1 MRPLLVLA
9 LLAAPALAQVVGETQ
24 DFGVAP
30 TGELRLREHAAPT
43 PLEIP
48 GARTIGT
55 AELRRLLSAPLGSP
69 AGAQRP
75 LLFDVISEER
85 HASLPGAVWLPGAGL
100 GESFDDEVQKR
111 LARTLAQGS
120 GGDRARSMVFFCA
133 NARCWL
139 SYNAALRAVRLGYS
153 GVRWYRGGIDAWG
166 RSGGALVEPKL
177 VWRD

>member
-1 MRPLLVLA
+1 MRLLLVLA
-9 LLAAPALAQVVGETQ
+9 LLAAPAAAQVVGETQ

-30 TGELRLREHAAPT
+30 TSELRVREHAAPT

-55 AELRRLLSAPLGSP
+55 AELRQLLRAPFSE
-69 AGAQRP
+69 RP
-75 LLFDVISEER
+75 LLFDVLSEER
-85 HASLPGAVWLPGAGL
+85 HPSLPGAVWLPGAGL

-120 GGDRARSMVFFCA
+120 GGDRAKPMVFFCV

-139 SYNAALRAVRLGYS
+139 SYNAALRAVRLGYT

-166 RSGGALVEPKL
+166 RSGGALIEPKL

>member
-1 MRPLLVLA
+1 MRLLLILA
-9 LLAAPALAQVVGETQ
+9 LLAAPAFAQVVGEAQ

-30 TGELRLREHAAPT
+30 TSELRLQEHAAPT
-43 PLEIP
+43 PLEVP

-55 AELRRLLSAPLGSP
+55 AELRQLLR
-69 AGAQRP
+69 AQFSERP
-75 LLFDVISEER
+75 LLFDVLSEER

-100 GESFDDEVQKR
+100 GESFDDELQKR

-120 GGDRARSMVFFCA
+120 GGDRAKPMVFFCA

-139 SYNAALRAVRLGYS
+139 SYNAALRAVRLGYT

-166 RSGGALVEPKL
+166 RSGGALIEPKL

>member
-1 MRPLLVLA
+1 MRLPLILA
-9 LLAAPALAQVVGETQ
+9 LLSAPAFAQVVGEAQ

-30 TGELRLREHAAPT
+30 TSELRLHEHAAPT
-43 PLEIP
+43 PLEVP

-55 AELRRLLSAPLGSP
+55 AELRRLLR
-69 AGAQRP
+69 AQFSERP
-75 LLFDVISEER
+75 LLFDVLSEER

-100 GESFDDEVQKR
+100 GESFDDELQKR

-120 GGDRARSMVFFCA
+120 GGDRARPMVFFCA

-139 SYNAALRAVRLGYS
+139 SYNAALRAVRLGYT

-166 RSGGALVEPKL
+166 RSGGALIEPKL